1 VTTTPLAW
9 IRAVA
14 AIVASAKGILGVF
27 RVIFPASSAMFSV
40 TGIMF
45 IFELFAEATLSFIAS
60 VPSIFPMVL

>member
-45 IFELFAEATLSFIAS
+45 IFELFAEAT
-60 VPSIFPMVL
+60 